1 MTLEGIGFIIGII
14 GAIWMKSA
22 LGLIEREKQN
32 VHQRLLGPK
41 KESPAV
47 QAFIR
52 GISLVLTGL
61 GFETFARLFLT
72 N

>member
-22 LGLIEREKQN
+22 LGLIEQEKQN

>member
-1 MTLEGIGFIIGII
+1 MTLEVIGFVIGII

-22 LGLIEREKQN
+22 MGLLEQEKQN
-32 VHQRLLGPK
+32 VHQRRLGPK
-41 KESPAV
+41 KESPAI

-52 GISLVLTGL
+52 GISLVLAGL